1 MAHELL
7 RLTQSLYN
15 KPHLIT
21 GPYLNEII
29 PFLEAR
35 NTEGK
40 IQLAVLDTLTP
51 KSRSLNYNPDTKIGY
66 VSMEGPLTY
75 LQYYGLCGPSGPS
88 YQTIR
93 DEVNQMLEAGAK
105 YVVLDQDSPGGEA
118 YMAFETAA
126 HIRAKA
132 DEYGAKIISYVDGLS
147 ASASYAFSAVADE
160 VIMNPQSEVGSIG
173 VVVKLRNTNEA
184 MKKMGVEDTYVFAGD
199 SKIPFDSEGKFSEGF
214 LSDIQGK
221 VNVLYESFAE
231 HVSSFRNISKETV
244 VSTQAKT
251 FGPEKA
257 IELGLADK
265 QMTLDQFGSYLESL
279 TQNGVQMPIATLFKS
294 NKNEETL
301 DMTQLADMQAQLE
314 TLTSELSTAQLAVA
328 ELTTTK
334 EALITL
340 QAAFTEKE
348 TALAAALNQVKEMEA
363 VKEQMKAQARKDK
376 LSAVMA
382 ADKVEA
388 VQASLS
394 TLDDQAFETVLAG
407 FAQQKQALEASEL
420 MQELGGEGGEVK
432 AESQE
437 EDKARLTTE
446 TLLKQKLG
454 LK

>member
-214 LSDIQGK
+214 LSDIQEK

-251 FGPEKA
+251 FGPQRA

-265 QMTLDQFGSYLESL
+265 QMTLDEFGSYLESL
-279 TQNGVQMPIATLFKS
+279 TQNGVQMPIGNLFKS

-301 DMTQLADMQAQLE
+301 DMTQLADLQTEPAGLQSQLAD
-314 TLTSELSTAQLAVA
+314 AQLAVA
-328 ELTTTK
+328 ELATTK
-334 EALITL
+334 EALATL
-340 QAAFTEKE
+340 QSAFAEKE
-348 TALAAALNQVKEMEA
+348 TALAAALDQVKQLQGA
-363 VKEQMKAQARKDK
+363 QEQMKAQARKDK
-376 LSAVMA
+376 LSAVLA
-382 ADKVEA
+382 ADQVDGMF
-388 VQASLS
+388 ASLE
-394 TLDDQAFETVLAG
+394 TLSDDAFETVLSG
-407 FAQQKQALEASEL
+407 FAAQKKVVEASDL
-420 MQELGGEGGEVK
+420 MQELGGEGGDVE
-432 AESQE
+432 AQSQE
-437 EDKARLTTE
+437 NDKAALNTE
-446 TLLKQKLG
+446 AALKQRLG

>member
-21 GPYLNEII
+21 GSYLNEII
-29 PFLEAR
+29 PFLESR

-51 KSRSLNYNPDTKIGY
+51 KSRGLNYNPDTKIGY

-93 DEVNQMLEAGAK
+93 DEVDQMLEAGAQ
-105 YVVLDQDSPGGEA
+105 YIVLDQDSPGGEA
-118 YMAFETAA
+118 YMAFETAS

-132 DEYGAKIISYVDGLS
+132 DEYGAKIIAYVDGMS

-160 VIMNPQSEVGSIG
+160 VIMNPQAEVGSIG
-173 VVVKLRNTNEA
+173 VVVKLRNVNEA

-214 LSDIQGK
+214 LSDIQEK
-221 VNVLYESFAE
+221 VNVLYEGFAE
-231 HVSSFRNISKETV
+231 HVSGFRSMTKQAV
-244 VSTQAKT
+244 VATQAKT
-251 FGPEKA
+251 FGPKKA

-265 QMTLDQFGSYLESL
+265 QMSLDEFGDYLVSL
-279 TQNGVQMPIATLFKS
+279 TQSGAQMPIS
-294 NKNEETL
+294 NFLKMNKTEETL
-301 DMTQLADMQAQLE
+301 DMSQLTELQAQLE
-314 TLTSELSTAQLAVA
+314 SAQTQIA
-328 ELTTTK
+328 ELTSVK
-334 EALITL
+334 EAHTTLLSAFIEKETLLTEALASVATL
-340 QAAFTEKE
+340 QAEKE
-348 TALAAALNQVKEMEA
+348 GMKLAGRKASLAA
-363 VKEQMKAQARKDK
+363 
-376 LSAVMA
+376 VMS

-388 VQASLS
+388 VSTSLS
-394 TLDDQAFETVLAG
+394 SLDDSAFETVLSG
-407 FAQQKQALEASEL
+407 FAAQKQALEASDMFTEIGD
-420 MQELGGEGGEVK
+420 QGTEAVVETTTASK
-432 AESQE
+432 AKAAT
-437 EDKARLTTE
+437 EDLI
-446 TLLKQKLG
+446 KQKLG